1 VWQRWGRAPSLVA
14 VSTLSAVLFD
24 IDGTLVDSNYVH
36 VATWSKALAELGH
49 PVDSWRIHR
58 AIGMG
63 STKLLDALLNERAG
77 DLGERAK
84 ELHRRYFLDA
94 APQLRPFGGARE
106 LIQTLTGRG
115 LRIVLATSAPDD
127 ELQVLRKVLQA
138 GDADAPATSASDV
151 ASAKPEPDIVEAAL
165 QKARASA
172 SAAIMVGDTVWDVES
187 AARAGVRCVA
197 VCAGGTGALE
207 LRDAGAAAV
216 YDDVADLLAQL
227 GASPLAPS

>member
-1 VWQRWGRAPSLVA
+1 MWQRLGRAPSLVA

-84 ELHRRYFLDA
+84 DLHHRYFLDA
-94 APQLRPFGGARE
+94 ARSCAR
-106 LIQTLTGRG
+106 
-115 LRIVLATSAPDD
+115 
-127 ELQVLRKVLQA
+127 
-138 GDADAPATSASDV
+138 
-151 ASAKPEPDIVEAAL
+151 
-165 QKARASA
+165 
-172 SAAIMVGDTVWDVES
+172 SAAH
-187 AARAGVRCVA
+187 AN
-197 VCAGGTGALE
+197 
-207 LRDAGAAAV
+207 
-216 YDDVADLLAQL
+216 
-227 GASPLAPS
+227 